1 MVGTV
6 VHSKGKDPKTLK
18 KRAEATALYH
28 QTKIMKT
35 IALLTQEYENL
46 MEEKK

>member
-1 MVGTV
+1 MVGNILP
-6 VHSKGKDPKTLK
+6 SKGKDPKTLK

-35 IALLTQEYENL
+35 IALLTEQYENL